1 MLNLEKDSSK
11 VNSEN
16 ISSHTFTPTS
26 NVRNGFRRKKGD
38 SPFTYNLNLKVKKEK
53 KQSNFTN
60 PDPWARIVGSRNT
73 AAIYMNGIATTALFD
88 TGAEI
93 QLVSKQF
100 CKDNEWEIQPIEK
113 LTECSTVSGEIF
125 GYEGFV
131 EVNVQ
136 IPGRDFSE
144 DHLFLVTSE
153 LSHQK
158 DIPVVLGTY
167 FIESLSKYLH
177 GIDKNE
183 FDSLDYTVKQA
194 YLSWVE
200 ATRIREKYGCEPPL
214 GFVKTTKPVL
224 IQAGTSRKIH
234 GLTKIKHGGYA
245 VNCISEPAIGQ
256 QLPNG
261 LKLIPG
267 YSPLSPGSCRV
278 SAVVENSTGKDITIP
293 ARTTICQLGLAN
305 RIPKL
310 IYPGDDCDN
319 DQDPEEVDDTDEGL
333 TYKQFEQYK
342 TVSDQLL
349 TESEIKPDRT
359 QPKVVIEDIGPDM
372 EEDIKPQNLNAEN
385 TETTSIEDDGSWI
398 LDLIDLSGLENW
410 PEKLQHEAK
419 EMLKRNAKVFSKDD
433 MDMGRTN
440 LVKHHIKLTDPVPF
454 KEAYR
459 RIPPQMYDGV
469 KTHLQEM
476 LDLGAIRPSNSPWAS
491 AIVLVRKKDGR
502 LRFCIDLRKLNNRMV
517 KDAYSLPRIES
528 ILDSLGGAQIF
539 STLDLKAG
547 YWQVEMAEEC
557 KAYTAF
563 TCGPLGFYECDTM
576 PFGAT
581 NAPATFQ
588 RLMHDCLGKLN
599 MNWCR
604 VYLDDIIIF
613 SDTKEEHLK
622 RLEAVFQKL
631 CAAGLKL
638 KPSKCFFFREE
649 IEYLGHVV
657 SGKGISTNPKKIEA
671 VSKWPTP
678 KTVYDVRS
686 FLGFV
691 GYYRRFI
698 KNFSR
703 ITKPIREVITGLEN
717 QSKRAAKKTYIEW
730 TDAANT
736 AFEHLKTMCVSTPIL
751 AYPDYQLPFT
761 LHTDSSTDGLG
772 AVLYQKQD
780 GKMRVIAYASRS
792 VSKAESNYPTHKLEF
807 LALKWAVCE
816 KFHEYLYGSKSF
828 EVFTDNNPLTYV
840 LTSAKLDACGQRW
853 VAKLANYNFSI
864 RYRCGVS
871 NTEADALSRI
881 KWPEA
886 LSDNVDIENG
896 CMDTHVINAVLT
908 GAVTKSSL
916 IESVSCSAKVIPTEL
931 DKDTGK
937 LSDINWTKEQR
948 LDPNLGVIIRLIESG
963 QLNKRRLQGKDSS
976 EVKSFLRNK
985 KCLKLVK
992 DVLYRKS
999 YSDNSTSKKTLWQ
1012 LVVPKSFRERALLGC
1027 HDDVGHQGILRTLS
1041 LLRERFYWPGMQEE
1055 ATQHVLKC
1063 SRCLRRKHPPQVAP
1077 LQPILVTQPLELVHM
1092 DYLSLEP
1099 SKGNIE
1105 NVLVI
1110 TDHFTRYALAY
1121 PSKTQR
1127 AQATARILWDNFICH
1142 YGFPEKFISD
1152 QGRNFESDLIKE
1164 LCKIAGVKKI
1174 HTTPYH
1180 PQGNGQCERFNSTL
1194 CNMLGTLSE
1203 EEKSDWKS
1211 HLGCMTHA
1219 YNCTKH
1225 ASTTYSPYYL
1235 MFGRHPRLPIDV
1247 EFGLNK
1253 PNCSDNSSKSR
1264 YIQKLRRRLNYAF
1277 QKASKYS
1284 DQQANK
1290 YKHSYD
1296 KSVKGP
1302 QLHENDL
1309 VLVKI
1314 VAHKGR
1320 HKLQDRWE
1328 LEEYVVIE
1336 QPIAGTPVYKVKPV
1350 NGDNVRTLHR
1360 NLLLPLGVKLEP
1372 DYESD
1377 DSILEED
1384 SDEDEEGFVGN
1395 PTVGSSDKLS
1405 HGEKKE
1411 DSSKPKKHVQF
1422 ESPDTNMRS
1431 DVTQTPE
1438 LLSQDVD
1445 GSALSSDK
1453 SDDISVKT
1461 DGDSSDKLI
1470 SMDVSLPSQYL
1481 LPNLDDSSSDEE
1493 TEVTELCTETGPTTY
1508 DNGKE
1513 MQSINSE
1520 AESLVDTKEFLEFVD
1535 TMDVDDTGKVYES
1548 DTLGESV
1555 HDVTRQDEIDPRS
1568 ESQFSSFMSY
1578 HEGEPSSMDP
1588 STNGKEL
1595 CKSPIEDSAQRHGS
1609 GVVDQSDIS
1618 PHDNDLIAYE
1628 STDTSVP
1635 SIDISDH
1642 CNAHSQS
1649 QSMTDDTSVNP
1660 VVDVEIESVRR
1671 SARERKQTQLFGNP
1685 WLYRITCNLT
1695 PRVLSDLLQHV
1706 PDISDSLI
1714 DKN

>member
-1 MLNLEKDSSK
+1 M
-11 VNSEN
+11 
-16 ISSHTFTPTS
+16 
-26 NVRNGFRRKKGD
+26 
-38 SPFTYNLNLKVKKEK
+38 
-53 KQSNFTN
+53 
-60 PDPWARIVGSRNT
+60 
-73 AAIYMNGIATTALFD
+73 
-88 TGAEI
+88 
-93 QLVSKQF
+93 
-100 CKDNEWEIQPIEK
+100 
-113 LTECSTVSGEIF
+113 
-125 GYEGFV
+125 
-131 EVNVQ
+131 
-136 IPGRDFSE
+136 
-144 DHLFLVTSE
+144 
-153 LSHQK
+153 
-158 DIPVVLGTY
+158 
-167 FIESLSKYLH
+167 
-177 GIDKNE
+177 
-183 FDSLDYTVKQA
+183 
-194 YLSWVE
+194 
-200 ATRIREKYGCEPPL
+200 
-214 GFVKTTKPVL
+214 
-224 IQAGTSRKIH
+224 
-234 GLTKIKHGGYA
+234 
-245 VNCISEPAIGQ
+245 
-256 QLPNG
+256 
-261 LKLIPG
+261 
-267 YSPLSPGSCRV
+267 
-278 SAVVENSTGKDITIP
+278 
-293 ARTTICQLGLAN
+293 
-305 RIPKL
+305 
-310 IYPGDDCDN
+310 
-319 DQDPEEVDDTDEGL
+319 
-333 TYKQFEQYK
+333 
-342 TVSDQLL
+342 L
-349 TESEIKPDRT
+349 TESEIKLEKT

-372 EEDIKPQNLNAEN
+372 EEDIEPQNSKSESTEN
-385 TETTSIEDDGSWI
+385 TSIEDDGSRI

-459 RIPPQMYDGV
+459 RIPPQMYDEV

-502 LRFCIDLRKLNNRMV
+502 LRFCIDLRKLNNRTV

-539 STLDLKAG
+539 STLELKAG

-588 RLMHDCLGKLN
+588 RLMHDCLGELN
-599 MNWCR
+599 MNWCI

-649 IEYLGHVV
+649 IKYLGHVV

-698 KNFSR
+698 RNFSR

-717 QSKRAAKKTYIEW
+717 QSKRSAKKTYIEW
-730 TDAANT
+730 SDAADV
-736 AFEHLKTMCVSTPIL
+736 AFEHLKAMCVSTPIL

-780 GKMRVIAYASRS
+780 GKLRVIAYASRS
-792 VSKAESNYPTHKLEF
+792 VSKAESNYPAHKF

-864 RYRCGVS
+864 KYRCGVS

-886 LSDNVDIENG
+886 LSESVDIENG
-896 CMDTHVINAVLT
+896 CMDTHVINAILT

-916 IESVSCSAKVIPTEL
+916 IESVSCSAKIIPTEL
-931 DKDTGK
+931 EKDTGK

-963 QLNKRRLQGKDSS
+963 QLNKRKLQGKDSS
-976 EVKSFLRNK
+976 EVKSFLRNRRS
-985 KCLKLVK
+985 LKLVK

-999 YSDNSTSKKTLWQ
+999 FSDNSTSKKTLWQ
-1012 LVVPKSFRERALLGC
+1012 LVVPKLFRERALLGC

-1055 ATQHVLKC
+1055 ATQYVLKC
-1063 SRCLRRKHPPQVAP
+1063 SRCLRRKTPPQVAP

-1110 TDHFTRYALAY
+1110 TDHFTRHALAY
-1121 PSKTQR
+1121 PSKTQT

-1164 LCKIAGVKKI
+1164 LCKIAGVKKV

-1253 PNCSDNSSKSR
+1253 PNCSGNSSKSR

-1284 DQQANK
+1284 DQQASK

-1328 LEEYVVIE
+1328 PEEYVVID

-1360 NLLLPLGVKLEP
+1360 NLLLPLRVKLEP

-1384 SDEDEEGFVGN
+1384 SDEDEGGFVSN
-1395 PTVGSSDKLS
+1395 PTVRSSDKLS
-1405 HGEKKE
+1405 HDKKKE
-1411 DSSKPKKHVQF
+1411 DSSKPKKHVKF
-1422 ESPDTNMRS
+1422 ESSDLSLKS

-1453 SDDISVKT
+1453 SDDRSVKS

-1470 SMDVSLPSQYL
+1470 PMDVSLPSQYL

-1493 TEVTELCTETGPTTY
+1493 TADTELCTETEPTNL

-1520 AESLVDTKEFLEFVD
+1520 AESLIDTKEFLEFVH
-1535 TMDVDDTGKVYES
+1535 TMDGGDTSKVDES
-1548 DTLGESV
+1548 DTHGESV
-1555 HDVTRQDEIDPRS
+1555 HDMTRQDVIDPKS

-1578 HEGEPSSMDP
+1578 HEGESSSLDP
-1588 STNGKEL
+1588 GTNGKEL
-1595 CKSPIEDSAQRHGS
+1595 CKSPIENSTKRHDS
-1609 GVVDQSDIS
+1609 GVVDQGDIN
-1618 PHDNDLIAYE
+1618 PHDSDLIAYE
-1628 STDTSVP
+1628 SNDTSVP

-1642 CNAHSQS
+1642 SIIHSQS
-1649 QSMTDDTSVNP
+1649 QNMADDISVNP
-1660 VVDVEIESVRR
+1660 IIDVEVEPVRR
-1671 SARERKQTQLFGNP
+1671 SARERKQTQFFGNP

-1706 PDISDSLI
+1706 PDINDSLI
-1714 DKN
+1714 DKD